1 MKRMR
6 DKIVIV
12 SGGAGGIGREIAA
25 RMALE
30 GAAVLVSDINLEGA
44 EAVAS
49 QLGNGSSAVYFD
61 AYDAGSTEAMVQ
73 TAIDRYGRLD
83 VLVNNAA
90 DTSLL
95 RRDRTI
101 LETEIETF
109 DRSIAA
115 NLRAVF
121 VATKAA
127 LPHLLQRGGAI
138 INIASATA
146 LFGDSWL
153 VAYSSAKAAVIE
165 LTRSTAVQYGK
176 QGVRCNAICPGV
188 IAHETARKLMSDAI
202 QVAFDSAFTSRLGAA
217 TDVAALTAFL
227 ASDEAGF
234 INGEYIVCDGGH
246 TAGARP
252 LRPTLS

>member
-1 MKRMR
+1 MKPEGAAMKAWPSQENENPMKRMR

-49 QLGNGSSAVYFD
+49 QLGNGSSAVYVD
-61 AYDAGSTEAMVQ
+61 AYDAGSPEAMVQ

-176 QGVRCNAICPGV
+176 QGVRCNSICPGV

-227 ASDEAGF
+227 A
-234 INGEYIVCDGGH
+234 
-246 TAGARP
+246 
-252 LRPTLS
+252 